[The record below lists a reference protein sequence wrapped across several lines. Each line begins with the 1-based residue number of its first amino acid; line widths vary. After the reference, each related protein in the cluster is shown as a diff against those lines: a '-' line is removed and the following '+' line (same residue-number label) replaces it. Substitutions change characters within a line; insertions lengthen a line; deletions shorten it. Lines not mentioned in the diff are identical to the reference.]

1 MVSHVLG
8 DGRLTHGNPELH
20 KLAMYSGRT
29 PERIRGGQLANQGAN
44 VWWHAGAPGA
54 MAALPGPEQTKTA
67 PVPRDHGFRLDDLNG
82 RAPAAPRLR
91 EPRPQYPVSWRESKT
106 WAAASIDDGELVS
119 ECDAGAARRVTES

>member
-29 PERIRGGQLANQGAN
+29 PERIRGGQLSNQGAN

-82 RAPAAPRLR
+82 RAPAAPRLSHAHNIR
-91 EPRPQYPVSWRESKT
+91 SAGVSRRRGRRHRLT
-106 WAAASIDDGELVS
+106 TASWCRSAMQVQR
-119 ECDAGAARRVTES
+119 GA